1 MLKSPTPLEIS
12 GPIATTH
19 SSNPNRKLRPLSSS
33 ASSFNL
39 SAPVVAGDTPRLP
52 SVAVYHNKN
61 TKSRALRIE
70 ESNKENVLEEF
81 VHSLGEK
88 DLPKTPTKN
97 SHRSHAHYSP
107 TKESRSS
114 SHTPF
119 SISSVHSASIGS
131 KPSRAL
137 KSRSSAPN
145 LSPVKASNVNKSLLT
160 RGHRSLMYLN
170 GIVNVQH
177 RERDEEVL
185 LDREKTKSRDSL
197 GVEYNG
203 RISPPSSQSLDLTP
217 DSVNTVDSLLDQT
230 SIQFIDL
237 ENTTQ
242 ELVDDDNI
250 SYTTT
255 QSSGMD
261 ETVVEEN
268 DPKEVEALKL
278 NIKAKKIHRTNNSY
292 NINEFMKIINNDQ
305 DIETNKLPISNR
317 RSLEL
322 ETQERKN
329 LENLLNSEI
338 EIVHDESLASHLSLV
353 ENGLFLTVREK
364 KPNNQLTF
372 IEKLM
377 EDIDYKHLLKEE
389 SYDFYD
395 SIGDGVDN
403 LVLRF

>member
-1 MLKSPTPLEIS
+1 MPVSY
-12 GPIATTH
+12 TH
-19 SSNPNRKLRPLSSS
+19 L
-33 ASSFNL
+33 
-39 SAPVVAGDTPRLP
+39 D
-52 SVAVYHNKN
+52 VYK
-61 TKSRALRIE
+61 R
-70 ESNKENVLEEF
+70 
-81 VHSLGEK
+81 
-88 DLPKTPTKN
+88 
-97 SHRSHAHYSP
+97 
-107 TKESRSS
+107 
-114 SHTPF
+114 
-119 SISSVHSASIGS
+119 
-131 KPSRAL
+131 
-137 KSRSSAPN
+137 
-145 LSPVKASNVNKSLLT
+145 
-160 RGHRSLMYLN
+160 
-170 GIVNVQH
+170 Q
-177 RERDEEVL
+177 
-185 LDREKTKSRDSL
+185 
-197 GVEYNG
+197 
-203 RISPPSSQSLDLTP
+203 TP